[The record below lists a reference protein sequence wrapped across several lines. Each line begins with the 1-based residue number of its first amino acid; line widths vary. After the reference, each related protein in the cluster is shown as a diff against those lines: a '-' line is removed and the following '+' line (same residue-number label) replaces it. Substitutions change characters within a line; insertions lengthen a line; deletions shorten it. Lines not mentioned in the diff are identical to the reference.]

1 MRTPRTLLIA
11 LAVLLIGSSSALATT
26 VWKWVDKNG
35 VTHYSDQPVPGAVE
49 VNVNAQTY
57 DASEAQIPE
66 TQRSAPRTPPAQQAQ
81 YTSVEIVSPSNEQTI
96 VGTGGAVS
104 VSVRVTPGMRYGHVL
119 QIHMDGQL
127 MSEPES
133 NATSLQL
140 TNVPRGAHTL
150 TASIT
155 TPEGQVLL
163 RSAPVTFFVQQPSVL
178 RRN

>member
-1 MRTPRTLLIA
+1 MKTPRTFFSVLALL
-11 LAVLLIGSSSALATT
+11 LFVSGSVLATT
-26 VWKWVDKNG
+26 VWKWVDKDG
-35 VTHYSDQPVPGAVE
+35 VTHYSDQPVAGAVE

-57 DASEAQIPE
+57 DADESQIPE
-66 TQRSAPRTPPAQQAQ
+66 TTRSSTQPQRTQQAA
-81 YTSVEIVSPSNEQTI
+81 YASIEIVSPTNEQTI

-104 VSVRVTPGMRYGHVL
+104 VSVNVNPRMSYGHTL

-127 MSEPES
+127 VSQPES

-150 TASIT
+150 TASIAT
-155 TPEGQVLL
+155 SDGQVLI
-163 RSAPVTFFVQQPSVL
+163 RSSPVTFFVQQPSVL